1 MIVPMKKVSLV
12 VLEKEKKQAL
22 EKLRKLKL
30 VHVEDLTGNG
40 ENLSKLKST
49 YDMMERAFFLISDIK
64 VKEKDVIQV
73 SLTKEEAVEKAS
85 QFLELLSL
93 KKNYEDLIT
102 GNTKEI
108 ERFSR
113 WGDVDPADLRFL
125 AEKGYF
131 LFLYEIPAEYYSLIP
146 ETEKVLKVF
155 SDKNLVR
162 FILVSDN
169 GNVPQDLPSQ
179 AVLVTLPSKST
190 RLLREEN
197 EDYKSK
203 IKAIE
208 RQIYS
213 FSACKTGI
221 EKNLKILEKEIE
233 FENIYSGM
241 EGEEGEGSLRLSWLT
256 GFVPAKE
263 LKKVEMLAKQE
274 KWGFLSDEP
283 GEEDAVPTKLE
294 NNKVVSLIYPVS
306 DFLGT
311 VPGYREYD
319 ISGWFLLF
327 FSLFFGM
334 IFGDGG
340 YGLLITLISV
350 FTIIK
355 NHKKNLQPFILL
367 LILGLTTTLWGMLT
381 CNWFGVPPQSLP
393 ESLKPLLL
401 KLDWNWISNASS
413 LPEDTVTQNLQ
424 IFCFTI
430 ALVQLAVAHLKGIV
444 RNIRSLKCLGEAGSL
459 FMLMG
464 IYYLVLNMVVS
475 SERFPFDL
483 VLFGDIKASSIM
495 FPLIGVGFGLSF
507 IFSNYEGSVLKS
519 VLESLKN
526 IISVLLGVVNVFS
539 DIVSYI
545 RLWAVGLAGAA
556 IANTVNE
563 MAGPTLGGFV
573 IFLGILLLGFGHGL
587 NMILNVLSVIVHGVR
602 LNTLEFSSHLG
613 MTWSGFKYKP
623 FSED

>member
-1 MIVPMKKVSLV
+1 MIVPMKRVSLV

-241 EGEEGEGSLRLSWLT
+241 DGEEGEGSLRLSWLT

-350 FTIIK
+350 FAIIK
-355 NHKKNLQPFILL
+355 NRKKNLQPFILL

-393 ESLKPLLL
+393 ESLKPLVF

-413 LPEDTVTQNLQ
+413 LPADVVTQNLQ
-424 IFCFTI
+424 IFCFTL
-430 ALVQLAVAHLKGIV
+430 ALVQLAVAHIKGIV

-563 MAGPTLGGFV
+563 MAGPILGGFV

>member
-85 QFLELLSL
+85 RFLELLSL

-113 WGDVDPADLRFL
+113 WGDVNPEDLKFL
-125 AEKGYF
+125 AERGYF

-146 ETEKVLKVF
+146 ETEKVLRVNG
-155 SDKNLVR
+155 DKNLVR

-169 GNVPQDLPSQ
+169 GNVPQNLPSQ

-241 EGEEGEGSLRLSWLT
+241 DGEEGEGSLRLSWLS

-350 FTIIK
+350 FAIIK

-413 LPEDTVTQNLQ
+413 LPADVVTQNLQ
-424 IFCFTI
+424 IFCFAI
-430 ALVQLAVAHLKGIV
+430 ALVQLAVAHIKGIV

-563 MAGPTLGGFV
+563 MAGPILGGFV

>member
-49 YDMMERAFFLISDIK
+49 YDMMERVFFLISDIK

-85 QFLELLSL
+85 RFLELLSL

-208 RQIYS
+208 RQTYS

-350 FTIIK
+350 FAIIK
-355 NHKKNLQPFILL
+355 NRKKNLQPFILL

-393 ESLKPLLL
+393 ESLKPLLF

-430 ALVQLAVAHLKGIV
+430 ALVQLAVAHIKGIV

-483 VLFGDIKASSIM
+483 VLFEGIKASSIM

-563 MAGPTLGGFV
+563 MAGPILGGFV

>member
-49 YDMMERAFFLISDIK
+49 YDMMERVFFLISDIK

-85 QFLELLSL
+85 RFLELLSL

-241 EGEEGEGSLRLSWLT
+241 EGEDGEGSLRLSWLT

-350 FTIIK
+350 FAIIK
-355 NHKKNLQPFILL
+355 NHKNNLQPFILL

-413 LPEDTVTQNLQ
+413 LPEDVVTQNLQ

-459 FMLMG
+459 LMLMG

-563 MAGPTLGGFV
+563 MAGPILGGFV

>member
-49 YDMMERAFFLISDIK
+49 YDMMERVFFLISDIK

-85 QFLELLSL
+85 RFLELLSL

-350 FTIIK
+350 FAIIK

-430 ALVQLAVAHLKGIV
+430 ALVQLAVAHIKGIV

-483 VLFGDIKASSIM
+483 VLFEGIKASSVM

-563 MAGPTLGGFV
+563 MAGPILGGFV
-573 IFLGILLLGFGHGL
+573 FFLGILLLGFGHGL

>member
-30 VHVEDLTGNG
+30 VHVEDLTGKG

-131 LFLYEIPAEYYSLIP
+131 LFLYEIPAEYYSMIP

-241 EGEEGEGSLRLSWLT
+241 DGEEGEGRLRLSWLT

-311 VPGYREYD
+311 VPGYRDYD

-340 YGLLITLISV
+340 YGVLITLISV
-350 FTIIK
+350 FAIIK

-563 MAGPTLGGFV
+563 MAGPILGGFV

>member
-146 ETEKVLKVF
+146 ETEKVLKVNG
-155 SDKNLVR
+155 DKNLVR

-169 GNVPQDLPSQ
+169 GNLPQNLPSQ

-241 EGEEGEGSLRLSWLT
+241 DGEEGEGSLRLSWLT

-263 LKKVEMLAKQE
+263 LKKVEVLAKQE

-350 FTIIK
+350 FAIIK

-413 LPEDTVTQNLQ
+413 LPADVVTQNLQ
-424 IFCFTI
+424 IFCFTL
-430 ALVQLAVAHLKGIV
+430 ALVQLAVAHIKGIV

-563 MAGPTLGGFV
+563 MAGPILGGFV

>member
-49 YDMMERAFFLISDIK
+49 YDMMERVFFLISDIK

-85 QFLELLSL
+85 RFLELLSL

-169 GNVPQDLPSQ
+169 GNVPRDLPSQ

-241 EGEEGEGSLRLSWLT
+241 DGEEGEGSLRLSWLT

-350 FTIIK
+350 FAIIK

-413 LPEDTVTQNLQ
+413 LPADVVTQNLQ

-563 MAGPTLGGFV
+563 MAGPILGGFV

>member
-49 YDMMERAFFLISDIK
+49 YDMMERVFFLISDIK

-350 FTIIK
+350 FAIIK
-355 NHKKNLQPFILL
+355 NHKNNLQPFILL

-393 ESLKPLLL
+393 ESLNPLLL

-430 ALVQLAVAHLKGIV
+430 ALVQLAVAHIKGIV

-563 MAGPTLGGFV
+563 MAGPVMGGFV

>member
-85 QFLELLSL
+85 RFLELLSL

-146 ETEKVLKVF
+146 ETEKVLRVNG
-155 SDKNLVR
+155 DKNLVR

-169 GNVPQDLPSQ
+169 GNVPQNLPSQ

-241 EGEEGEGSLRLSWLT
+241 DGEEGEGSLRLSWLT

-263 LKKVEMLAKQE
+263 LKKVEVLAKQE

-350 FTIIK
+350 FAIIK

-393 ESLKPLLL
+393 EPLKALLL
-401 KLDWNWISNASS
+401 KLDWNWISNAST
-413 LPEDTVTQNLQ
+413 LPADVVTQNLQ

-483 VLFGDIKASSIM
+483 VLFEGIKASSVM

-563 MAGPTLGGFV
+563 MAGPILGGFV

>member
-190 RLLREEN
+190 RLLRKEN

-241 EGEEGEGSLRLSWLT
+241 DGEEGEGRLRLSWLT

-350 FTIIK
+350 FAIIK

-563 MAGPTLGGFV
+563 MAGPILGGFV

>member
-49 YDMMERAFFLISDIK
+49 YDMMERVFFLISDIK

-85 QFLELLSL
+85 RFLELLSL

-179 AVLVTLPSKST
+179 AVLVTLPSKSI

-350 FTIIK
+350 FAIIK

-459 FMLMG
+459 LMLMG

-483 VLFGDIKASSIM
+483 VLFEGIKASSVM

-563 MAGPTLGGFV
+563 MAGPILGGFV

>member
-64 VKEKDVIQV
+64 VKGKDVIQV

-241 EGEEGEGSLRLSWLT
+241 DGEEGEGSLRLSWLT

-350 FTIIK
+350 FAIIK

-563 MAGPTLGGFV
+563 MAGPILGGFV

>member
-146 ETEKVLKVF
+146 ETEKVLRVNG
-155 SDKNLVR
+155 DKNLVR

-169 GNVPQDLPSQ
+169 GNVPQNLPSQ

-221 EKNLKILEKEIE
+221 EKSLKILEKEIE

-241 EGEEGEGSLRLSWLT
+241 DGEEGEGSLSLSWLT

-263 LKKVEMLAKQE
+263 LKKVEVLAKQE

-334 IFGDGG
+334 IFGDG
-340 YGLLITLISV
+340 ISV
-350 FTIIK
+350 FAIIK

-393 ESLKPLLL
+393 EPLKALVF

-413 LPEDTVTQNLQ
+413 LPEDTVTQNLK

-430 ALVQLAVAHLKGIV
+430 ALVQLAVAHIKGIV

-563 MAGPTLGGFV
+563 MAGPILGGFV

>member
-73 SLTKEEAVEKAS
+73 SLTKEEAMEKAS

-169 GNVPQDLPSQ
+169 GDVPQDLPSQ

-241 EGEEGEGSLRLSWLT
+241 DGEEGEGSLRLSWLT

-350 FTIIK
+350 FAIIK

-430 ALVQLAVAHLKGIV
+430 ALVQLAVAHIKGIV

-563 MAGPTLGGFV
+563 MAGPILGGFV

>member
-85 QFLELLSL
+85 RFLELLSL

-146 ETEKVLKVF
+146 ETEKVLRVNG
-155 SDKNLVR
+155 DKNLVR

-169 GNVPQDLPSQ
+169 GNLPQDLPSQ

-208 RQIYS
+208 RQVYS

-241 EGEEGEGSLRLSWLT
+241 DGEEGEGSLRLSWLT

-263 LKKVEMLAKQE
+263 LKKVEVLAKQE

-350 FTIIK
+350 FAIIK

-413 LPEDTVTQNLQ
+413 LPADVVTQNLQ

-563 MAGPTLGGFV
+563 MAGPILGGFV

-602 LNTLEFSSHLG
+602 L
-613 MTWSGFKYKP
+613 
-623 FSED
+623 

>member
-64 VKEKDVIQV
+64 VKGKDVIQV

-241 EGEEGEGSLRLSWLT
+241 DGEEGEGSLRLSWLT

-311 VPGYREYD
+311 VTGYREYD

-350 FTIIK
+350 FAIIK

-563 MAGPTLGGFV
+563 MAGPILGGFV

>member
-64 VKEKDVIQV
+64 VKGKDVIQV

-241 EGEEGEGSLRLSWLT
+241 DGEEGEGSLRLSWLT

-350 FTIIK
+350 FAIIK

-413 LPEDTVTQNLQ
+413 LPGDAVTQNLQ

-563 MAGPTLGGFV
+563 MAGPILGGFV

>member
-49 YDMMERAFFLISDIK
+49 YDMMERVFFLISDIK

-85 QFLELLSL
+85 RFLELLSL

-113 WGDVDPADLRFL
+113 WGDVNPEDLKFL
-125 AEKGYF
+125 AERGYF

-146 ETEKVLKVF
+146 ETEKVLRVNG
-155 SDKNLVR
+155 DKNLVR

-241 EGEEGEGSLRLSWLT
+241 DGEEGEGSLRLSWLT

-263 LKKVEMLAKQE
+263 LKKVEVLAKQE

-350 FTIIK
+350 FAIIK

-413 LPEDTVTQNLQ
+413 LPADVVTQNLQ
-424 IFCFTI
+424 IFCFTL
-430 ALVQLAVAHLKGIV
+430 ALVQLAVAHIKGIV

-563 MAGPTLGGFV
+563 MAGPILGGFV

>member
-85 QFLELLSL
+85 RFLELLSL

-146 ETEKVLKVF
+146 ETEKVLKVNG
-155 SDKNLVR
+155 DKNLVR

-169 GNVPQDLPSQ
+169 GNLPQDLPSQ

-190 RLLREEN
+190 RLLRVEN

-241 EGEEGEGSLRLSWLT
+241 DGEEGEGSLRLSWLT

-263 LKKVEMLAKQE
+263 LKKVEVLAKQE

-350 FTIIK
+350 FAIIK

-393 ESLKPLLL
+393 ESLKPLVF

-413 LPEDTVTQNLQ
+413 LPADVVTQNLQ

-430 ALVQLAVAHLKGIV
+430 ALVQLAVAHIKGIV

-563 MAGPTLGGFV
+563 MAGPILGGFV

>member
-146 ETEKVLKVF
+146 ETEKVLRVNG
-155 SDKNLVR
+155 DKNLVR

-169 GNVPQDLPSQ
+169 GNLPQDLPSQ
-179 AVLVTLPSKST
+179 AVLVTLPSKAT

-208 RQIYS
+208 RQVYS

-241 EGEEGEGSLRLSWLT
+241 DGEEGEGSLRLSWLT
-256 GFVPAKE
+256 GFVPSKE

-350 FTIIK
+350 FAIIK
-355 NHKKNLQPFILL
+355 NRKKNLQPFILL

-393 ESLKPLLL
+393 ESLKPLVF

-413 LPEDTVTQNLQ
+413 LPADVVTQNLQ
-424 IFCFTI
+424 IFCFTL
-430 ALVQLAVAHLKGIV
+430 ALVQLAVAHIKGIV

-563 MAGPTLGGFV
+563 MAGPILGGFV

>member
-64 VKEKDVIQV
+64 VKGKDVIQV

-241 EGEEGEGSLRLSWLT
+241 DGEEGEGSLRLSWLT

-350 FTIIK
+350 FAIIK

-430 ALVQLAVAHLKGIV
+430 ALVQLAVAHIKGIV

-563 MAGPTLGGFV
+563 MAGPILGGFV

>member
-64 VKEKDVIQV
+64 VKGKDVIQV

-241 EGEEGEGSLRLSWLT
+241 DGEEGEGSLRLSWLT

-263 LKKVEMLAKQE
+263 LKKVEVLAKQE

-350 FTIIK
+350 FAIIK

-393 ESLKPLLL
+393 EPLKPLLL

-563 MAGPTLGGFV
+563 MAGPIMGGFV

>member
-49 YDMMERAFFLISDIK
+49 YDMMERVFFLISDIK

-85 QFLELLSL
+85 RFLELLSL

-350 FTIIK
+350 FAIIK
-355 NHKKNLQPFILL
+355 NHKNNLQPFILL

-413 LPEDTVTQNLQ
+413 LPEDVVTQNLQ

-430 ALVQLAVAHLKGIV
+430 ALVQLAVAHIKGIV

-483 VLFGDIKASSIM
+483 VLFEGIKASSVM

-563 MAGPTLGGFV
+563 MAGPILGGFV

>member
-146 ETEKVLKVF
+146 ETEKVLRVNG
-155 SDKNLVR
+155 DKNLVR

-169 GNVPQDLPSQ
+169 GNVPQNLPSQ

-241 EGEEGEGSLRLSWLT
+241 DGEEGEGSLRLSWLT

-263 LKKVEMLAKQE
+263 LKKVEVLAKQE

-350 FTIIK
+350 FAIIK
-355 NHKKNLQPFILL
+355 NRKKNLQPFILL

-393 ESLKPLLL
+393 EPLKSLVF
-401 KLDWNWISNASS
+401 KLDWNWISNAST
-413 LPEDTVTQNLQ
+413 LPADVVTQNLQ
-424 IFCFTI
+424 IFCFTL

-563 MAGPTLGGFV
+563 MAGPILGGFV

>member
-64 VKEKDVIQV
+64 VKGKDVIQV

-241 EGEEGEGSLRLSWLT
+241 DGEEGEGSLRLSWLT

-263 LKKVEMLAKQE
+263 LKKVEVLAKQE

-350 FTIIK
+350 FAIIK

-563 MAGPTLGGFV
+563 MAGPILGGFV

>member
-49 YDMMERAFFLISDIK
+49 YDMMERVFFLISDIK
-64 VKEKDVIQV
+64 VKGKDVIQV

-350 FTIIK
+350 FAIIK

-430 ALVQLAVAHLKGIV
+430 ALVQLAVAHIKGIV

-563 MAGPTLGGFV
+563 MAGPILGGFV

>member
-64 VKEKDVIQV
+64 VKGKDVIQV

-113 WGDVDPADLRFL
+113 WGDVDPADFRFL

-131 LFLYEIPAEYYSLIP
+131 LFLYEIPAEYYSMIP

-241 EGEEGEGSLRLSWLT
+241 DGEEGEGSLRLSWLT

-263 LKKVEMLAKQE
+263 LKKVEVLAKQE
-274 KWGFLSDEP
+274 KWGYLSDEP

-350 FTIIK
+350 FAIIK

-563 MAGPTLGGFV
+563 MAGPILGGFV

>member
-241 EGEEGEGSLRLSWLT
+241 EGEEGEGRLRLSWLT

-263 LKKVEMLAKQE
+263 LKKVEALAKQE
-274 KWGFLSDEP
+274 KWGFISDEP

-350 FTIIK
+350 FAIIK
-355 NHKKNLQPFILL
+355 NRKKNLQPLILL

-393 ESLKPLLL
+393 EPLKSLVF
-401 KLDWNWISNASS
+401 KLDWNWISNAST
-413 LPEDTVTQNLQ
+413 LPADVVTQNLQ
-424 IFCFTI
+424 VFCFTL

-563 MAGPTLGGFV
+563 MAGPILGGFV

>member
-146 ETEKVLKVF
+146 ETEKVLRVNG
-155 SDKNLVR
+155 DKNLVR

-169 GNVPQDLPSQ
+169 GNLPQDLPSQ
-179 AVLVTLPSKST
+179 AVLVTLPSKAT

-208 RQIYS
+208 RQVYS

-241 EGEEGEGSLRLSWLT
+241 DGEEGEGSLRLSWLT
-256 GFVPAKE
+256 GFVPSKE

-350 FTIIK
+350 FAIIK
-355 NHKKNLQPFILL
+355 NRKKNLQPFILL

-393 ESLKPLLL
+393 ESLKPLVF

-413 LPEDTVTQNLQ
+413 LPADVVTQNLQ

-430 ALVQLAVAHLKGIV
+430 ALVQLAVAHIKGIV

-483 VLFGDIKASSIM
+483 VLFGEIKASSIM

-563 MAGPTLGGFV
+563 MAGPILGGFV

>member
-64 VKEKDVIQV
+64 VKGKDVIQV

-113 WGDVDPADLRFL
+113 WGNVDPADLRFL

-241 EGEEGEGSLRLSWLT
+241 DGEEGEGSLRLSWLT

-350 FTIIK
+350 FAIIK

-507 IFSNYEGSVLKS
+507 IFSNYEDSVLKS

-563 MAGPTLGGFV
+563 MAGPILGGFV

>member
-22 EKLRKLKL
+22 EKLRKLNL
-30 VHVEDLTGNG
+30 VHVEDLAGSG
-40 ENLSKLKST
+40 ENLSRLKAT
-49 YDMMERAFFLISDIK
+49 YDMLERVFFLISDIK
-64 VKEKDVIQV
+64 VREKDVVQV
-73 SLTKEEAVEKAS
+73 SLTKEEAEEKAS

-102 GNTKEI
+102 GNTREI

-113 WGDVDPADLRFL
+113 WGDVDPDDLKFL
-125 AEKGYF
+125 AERGCF

-146 ETEKVLKVF
+146 ETEKVLRV
-155 SDKNLVR
+155 SGDKNLVR
-162 FILVSDN
+162 FILVSGN
-169 GNVPQDLPSQ
+169 GNVPQDLPPQ
-179 AVLVTLPSKST
+179 AVLVTLPSKAT
-190 RLLREEN
+190 ALLREEI
-197 EDYKSK
+197 EEYKSK

-208 RQIYS
+208 RQVYS
-213 FSACKTGI
+213 FSACKAGI

-241 EGEEGEGSLRLSWLT
+241 EGEGGEGSLRLSWLT

-263 LKKVEMLAKQE
+263 LKKLEALAKQE
-274 KWGFLSDEP
+274 KWGFLSEEP

-350 FTIIK
+350 FAIIK
-355 NHKKNLQPFILL
+355 NRKKNLQPFILL

-381 CNWFGVPPQSLP
+381 CNWFGVPPRNLP
-393 ESLKPLLL
+393 EQLKALLF

-413 LPEDTVTQNLQ
+413 LPEDVVTQNLQ

-459 FMLMG
+459 LMLMG

-483 VLFGDIKASSIM
+483 VLFEGIKASSVM

-519 VLESLKN
+519 VLESFKN

-563 MAGPTLGGFV
+563 MAGPVMGGFV

>member
-146 ETEKVLKVF
+146 ETEKVLRVNG
-155 SDKNLVR
+155 DKNLVR

-169 GNVPQDLPSQ
+169 GNLPQDLPSQ
-179 AVLVTLPSKST
+179 AVLVTLPSKAT

-208 RQIYS
+208 RQVYS

-241 EGEEGEGSLRLSWLT
+241 DGEEGEGSLRLSWLT
-256 GFVPAKE
+256 GFVPSKE

-350 FTIIK
+350 FAIIK
-355 NHKKNLQPFILL
+355 NRKKNLQPFILL

-393 ESLKPLLL
+393 ESLKPLVF

-413 LPEDTVTQNLQ
+413 LPADVVTQNLQ

-430 ALVQLAVAHLKGIV
+430 ALVQLAVAHIKGIV

-563 MAGPTLGGFV
+563 MAGPILGGFV

>member
-49 YDMMERAFFLISDIK
+49 YDMMERVFFLISDIK

-213 FSACKTGI
+213 FSSCKTGI

-233 FENIYSGM
+233 FEIIYSGM

-350 FTIIK
+350 FAIIK

-430 ALVQLAVAHLKGIV
+430 ALVQLAVAHIKGIV

-563 MAGPTLGGFV
+563 MAGPVMGGFV

>member
-49 YDMMERAFFLISDIK
+49 YDMMERVFFLISDIK

-73 SLTKEEAVEKAS
+73 SLTKEEAEEKAS

-350 FTIIK
+350 FAIIK

-430 ALVQLAVAHLKGIV
+430 ALVQLAVAHIKGIV

-483 VLFGDIKASSIM
+483 VLFEGIKASSIM

-519 VLESLKN
+519 VLESLRN

-563 MAGPTLGGFV
+563 MAGPILGGFV

>member
-85 QFLELLSL
+85 RFLELLSL

-146 ETEKVLKVF
+146 ETEKVLRVNG
-155 SDKNLVR
+155 DKNLVR

-169 GNVPQDLPSQ
+169 GNVPQNLPSQ
-179 AVLVTLPSKST
+179 AILVTLPSKST
-190 RLLREEN
+190 RLLMEEN

-241 EGEEGEGSLRLSWLT
+241 DGEEGEGSLRLSWLT

-263 LKKVEMLAKQE
+263 LKKVEVLAKQE

-350 FTIIK
+350 FAIIK

-393 ESLKPLLL
+393 EPLKPLLL

-563 MAGPTLGGFV
+563 MAGPIMGGFV